1 VGPGSAPTTGTWLEN
16 DAMKLRRGTKGIYKP
31 CFQWMGCRFQC
42 ENNETIAYI
51 PTALKAVNVFTD
63 VAVKTKGKL
72 NAVAPAT
79 SGVSAD
85 VSAIVTSES
94 TSTGAGNGLECQR
107 AAGWS
112 VGF

>member
-1 VGPGSAPTTGTWLEN
+1 
-16 DAMKLRRGTKGIYKP
+16 
-31 CFQWMGCRFQC
+31 MGCRFQC

-51 PTALKAVNVFTD
+51 PLKAVNVNFIAD

-85 VSAIVTSES
+85 VLQSLLQSPLLLELETE
-94 TSTGAGNGLECQR
+94 LECQL
-107 AAGWS
+107 GLDGLLDS
-112 VGF
+112 SIKT